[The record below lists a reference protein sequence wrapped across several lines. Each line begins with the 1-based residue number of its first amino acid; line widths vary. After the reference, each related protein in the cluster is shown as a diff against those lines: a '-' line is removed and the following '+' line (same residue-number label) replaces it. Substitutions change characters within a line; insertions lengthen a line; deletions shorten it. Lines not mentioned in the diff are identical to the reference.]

1 MADKRKVSIEKQRHV
16 VTYAELWH
24 TSLCLLKTGQ
34 AQEEGSFHQFM
45 GSLVFTAF
53 SLEAYLNH
61 IGPKLFQV
69 QCWNGLERL
78 TPQDKLNVIA
88 EKTGV
93 QIDYG
98 KRPWGIMKELFGFR
112 NDVAHG
118 KSIKVARVRVVPISK
133 HESNMREFEKTAWE
147 AFCTRHNAER
157 ARKDVEKIV
166 LILHKK
172 AEINDEYPFV
182 AGSQE
187 TMATVVEDVM

>member
-1 MADKRKVSIEKQRHV
+1 MGDKRKVSIEKERHV

-24 TSLCLLKTGQ
+24 TSLCLMKQGQ
-34 AQEEGSFHQFM
+34 AHEEGSFHQFM

-61 IGPKLFQV
+61 IGPKLFQE

-88 EKTGV
+88 EKIG
-93 QIDYG
+93 QPIDYG

-118 KSIKVARVRVVPISK
+118 KSIKVAKTRVVSISK
-133 HESNMREFEKTAWE
+133 HDSDMREFEKTAWE
-147 AFCTRHNAER
+147 AFCTRQNAER
-157 ARKDVEKIV
+157 ARIDVEKMV
-166 LILHKK
+166 VILHDK
-172 AEINDEYPFV
+172 ANIADEYPFV
-182 AGSQE
+182 SGSQE
-187 TMATVVEDVM
+187 TMATLVEDAI